1 MIGVTLIIHTPGGT
15 REVSLTG
22 ERLSIG
28 RGAAATLALDDD
40 SLMPLHAS
48 INRAGEHVWLLDEG
62 LSGECYV
69 NGLPVPP
76 AGMPLSDGDEIA
88 LGRFTTIKIRLQQS
102 IATIQATTKPH
113 ARLGPSAR
121 YIGLTL
127 GLVVTLIAALAFG
140 YYAPSGGDAQRGA
153 QSTAGEGSAGT
164 SSGESLRD
172 GQGASPSAREG
183 VSSAESA
190 ETGSSDAAARVPPG
204 QLYAAMTASERNAF
218 VAREAQHIAR
228 RIGNRD
234 GAAFTPEALQRIRLN
249 VDVYAARARLTPARG
264 CRFGQSLTTML
275 ERARLSAPFI
285 NRAFNERGL
294 SPVVG
299 LYLAMIESEFCACLT
314 SPTGPK
320 GMFQFTRAT
329 ATNYGLRVVEPEE
342 RCTPELAAP
351 AAAQYMKALVGRYG
365 TGPLS
370 VPLAIASYNSGEGDL
385 SRNLFTA
392 LDAVRQAENP
402 ERSFW
407 TLVANEELLTDQ
419 FQRENIKYVPKFF
432 AAAIVGENPRT
443 FGVELEPLSTY

>member
-1 MIGVTLIIHTPGGT
+1 MIGVALTIHLPGET

-28 RGAAATLALDDD
+28 SGAPATLALDDD

-48 INRAGEHVWLLDEG
+48 INRAGDRVWLLEEE

-69 NGLPVPP
+69 NGVPVPP
-76 AGMPLSDGDEIA
+76 TGTPLADGDEVA
-88 LGRFTTIKIRLQQS
+88 LGRRTTVKIRLRQS
-102 IATIQATTKPH
+102 AAAPQAPTKQR
-113 ARLGPSAR
+113 ARLRPSALSA
-121 YIGLTL
+121 GLAL
-127 GLVVTLIAALAFG
+127 GLVVTLIAALALNS
-140 YYAPSGGDAQRGA
+140 YAPQRGDAPRGA
-153 QSTAGEGSAGT
+153 QSAEGEGSAVVGP
-164 SSGESLRD
+164 GGSLSE
-172 GQGASPSAREG
+172 GQGSSPASREPLLPAEPDRVGSA
-183 VSSAESA
+183 
-190 ETGSSDAAARVPPG
+190 DAAARAQPG
-204 QLYAAMTASERNAF
+204 QLYAAMTAAERNAF

-234 GAAFTPEALQRIRLN
+234 GAAFTPEALQRIKLN
-249 VDVYAARARLTPARG
+249 VDAYAARARLMPSRG
-264 CRFGQSLTTML
+264 CRFGQSLGTML
-275 ERARLSAPFI
+275 GRARLSAPFI

-299 LYLAMIESEFCACLT
+299 LYLAMIESEFCPCLT

-329 ATNYGLRVVEPEE
+329 AVNYGLRVVEPEE
-342 RCTPELAAP
+342 RCIPEKAAP

-370 VPLAIASYNSGEGDL
+370 VPLAVASYNSGEGDL
-385 SRNLFTA
+385 SRNLFTV

-407 TLVANEELLTDQ
+407 TLVANEALLTDQ

-432 AAAIVGENPRT
+432 AAAVVGENPHT